1 MKVKVVRQFI
11 DRHSKTLHRKGDEI
25 EVTAERFEEINS
37 TSRGAIVE
45 KTEGVKESKEA
56 QEAKEVKD
64 KKKKPTTKKKK

>member
-37 TSRGAIVE
+37 TSRGLIVE
-45 KTEGVKESKEA
+45 KIEEVAEIEKV
-56 QEAKEVKD
+56 KEVKD